1 MEFDTLIK
9 QCDFFMKVLLIG
21 LLIIFFIIAPYYL
34 RKVGH
39 KIQLTNVLSDVVIC
53 FIVGVILGNTQQWWL
68 PSLDNQKL
76 TFSIAETATAIS
88 VLFAI
93 PMLLMTSDI
102 RNSIRYAPKF
112 LISFGLC
119 IISVLLATVL
129 CVYLFPDLPNLGQ
142 TAGCMVGVYVGGTPN
157 MVAISYALDAPHELF
172 VVLNS
177 TDVFCSGIFFLFLT
191 SIAKRFYNLFL
202 PSSVSTNQSLRSDDL
217 LDNDN
222 LPVNVEVN
230 ETKFTS
236 NSLNKGQLFPI
247 LKALGLAV
255 FCIGFSVLMAF
266 WFPGADGNLNEML
279 LMIVLSTISILLS
292 FSPKVQSLEGV
303 YDFAQYLLLIFALA
317 VGYMAN
323 FSTLAVAAPTY
334 LTFNAVLVLSLLV
347 LHLIFAMLFKID
359 TDTFIVTATA
369 CIFGPPFIGQVCSAI
384 KNKDMLAPGMA
395 LGVLGLII
403 GTYLGVFV
411 ASWIDYT

>member
-1 MEFDTLIK
+1 
-9 QCDFFMKVLLIG
+9 MKILLVG
-21 LLIIFFIIAPYYL
+21 LLIIFFIVAPYYL
-34 RKVGH
+34 RKIGN
-39 KIQLTNVLSDVVIC
+39 KIQLTTILSDVVIC

-68 PSLDNQKL
+68 PAASNQKL
-76 TFSIAETATAIS
+76 TFSVAETATAVS

-102 RNSIRYAPKF
+102 RSSVRYAPKF

-119 IISVLLATVL
+119 ILAVLLATLL

-157 MVAISYALDAPHELF
+157 MVAISYALNAPHELF
-172 VVLNS
+172 VILNS

-191 SIAKRFYNLFL
+191 SIAQRFYNLFL
-202 PSSVSTNQSLRSDDL
+202 PAFIPANNTSSPTYHHLDADDL
-217 LDNDN
+217 PDHTN
-222 LPVNVEVN
+222 LLTNTVKD
-230 ETKFTS
+230 ETKPVS
-236 NSLNKGQLFPI
+236 NSFNKQRLRPI
-247 LKALGLAV
+247 LKAIGLAV
-255 FCIGFSVLMAF
+255 FCIGFSILMAF
-266 WFPGADGNLNEML
+266 LFPGSDGNLNEML
-279 LMIVLSTISILLS
+279 LMIVLSTTSILFS

-323 FSTLAVAAPTY
+323 FSALAVAAPTY
-334 LTFNAVLVLSLLV
+334 LTFNAILVLSLLV

-384 KNKDMLAPGMA
+384 KNKEMVAPGMA

-403 GTYLGVFV
+403 GTYLGIFV
-411 ASWIDYT
+411 ASWIGYT